1 MTDNIDFKKYWNK
14 QKIEVPAT
22 EELIRK
28 ANQFKKKTHLK
39 LITANLTLLITCI
52 GIGFIWY
59 YYQPEFLTTKIGIIL
74 CIIGMLVYLAFH
86 NTLAPL
92 LLKNSIEV
100 DAKTQLQQLLTLK
113 EKQRFQ
119 QTTLLNSYFIILSLG
134 IGLYMYEYAARM
146 TLPWAIVSYG
156 IVLFWIGLNA
166 FYFRPKIVEKQQTQ
180 LNRLITQ
187 LVELNKQL
195 ID

>member
-1 MTDNIDFKKYWNK
+1 
-14 QKIEVPAT
+14 
-22 EELIRK
+22 
-28 ANQFKKKTHLK
+28 
-39 LITANLTLLITCI
+39 
-52 GIGFIWY
+52 
-59 YYQPEFLTTKIGIIL
+59 
-74 CIIGMLVYLAFH
+74 
-86 NTLAPL
+86 
-92 LLKNSIEV
+92 
-100 DAKTQLQQLLTLK
+100 
-113 EKQRFQ
+113 
-119 QTTLLNSYFIILSLG
+119 
-134 IGLYMYEYAARM
+134 MYEYAARM

>member
-1 MTDNIDFKKYWNK
+1 M
-14 QKIEVPAT
+14 
-22 EELIRK
+22 
-28 ANQFKKKTHLK
+28 
-39 LITANLTLLITCI
+39 
-52 GIGFIWY
+52 
-59 YYQPEFLTTKIGIIL
+59 
-74 CIIGMLVYLAFH
+74 
-86 NTLAPL
+86 
-92 LLKNSIEV
+92 